1 MDLIL
6 LVTLSIF
13 IPENYARSVVSA
25 DSKGLGLS
33 ERFINSIM
41 DNGTREGD
49 LICVDKLMMVEYT
62 DFTEVT
68 TCVHKTE
75 TMCHDTYVTKFVPHQ
90 ERECEEKFQKTCSI
104 HYDQV
109 VQNEEVEV
117 CNVQLVPDCEQ
128 QGPEECQL
136 VYDTVCT
143 NRRREHTVMED
154 VVTCNTVY
162 EESCEREESSDTGE
176 LETSF
181 LKLLFNKEFCRA
193 GPRTSGTV
201 HNHRA
206 HSKRLHSLL

>member
-1 MDLIL
+1 M
-6 LVTLSIF
+6 
-13 IPENYARSVVSA
+13 
-25 DSKGLGLS
+25 
-33 ERFINSIM
+33 
-41 DNGTREGD
+41 
-49 LICVDKLMMVEYT
+49 ICVDKLMMVEYT

-104 HYDQV
+104 HFDQV

-143 NRRREHTVMED
+143 NRRREHKVMED

-162 EESCEREESSDTGE
+162 EESCEREESNDTGE

-193 GPRTSGTV
+193 GSRTSGTV